1 MENTVLGSDY
11 GEIFE
16 AQPPDTLLQ
25 YVIDAGTFMNSPYP
39 LVLRPQRAVDILLSF
54 DFSGRKQE
62 RQDLF
67 YVSIEFLHTQVIVL
81 LLITDKNFIQ
91 AYSHFRN

>member
-1 MENTVLGSDY
+1 MESTVLGSDY

-39 LVLRPQRAVDILLSF
+39 LVLRPQRAVDIILSF

-67 YVSIEFLHTQVIVL
+67 SVSIDFLQKQVIVL
-81 LLITDKNFIQ
+81 ISIIDNNFIQ
-91 AYSHFRN
+91 TYSPP